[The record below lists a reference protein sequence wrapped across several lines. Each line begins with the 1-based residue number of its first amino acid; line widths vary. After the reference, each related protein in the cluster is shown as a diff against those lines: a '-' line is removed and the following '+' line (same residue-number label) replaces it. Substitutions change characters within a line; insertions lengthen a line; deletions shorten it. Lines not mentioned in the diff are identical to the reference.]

1 MSNKL
6 AALEYLERGWHP
18 IPVKTDIGGRKPYIR
33 WTEYQ
38 KRAPTS
44 IEVVEWWTT
53 WPDAGIALVCGAQS
67 NLVVIDL
74 DERNGADMD
83 LSQWPET
90 YTVET
95 PGGMHLYYTHPGGVV
110 ENSVQKIAPG
120 VDVRGDA
127 GFVFAPPTVRSAD
140 NGFYKVINDCDLAPV
155 TFDLTG
161 NKPEK
166 VHVPKHDF
174 DFDFAAVARW
184 EDMIEED
191 CVQGTRQDTLV
202 SIVGYMAQDR
212 VPKARARH
220 LLEKW
225 SAEHCHP
232 PIENREIY
240 DCLDR
245 IYRKELEKIEAQ
257 KKEAAEKKEK
267 VKQKAGLTRGREYL
281 AKWKDYTP
289 KWLVTDWV
297 PAESIGFL
305 VSPPECF
312 KSWLSNDIAISIAS
326 GRPLFG
332 KYEVPNPGKVFIYQ
346 VEDHFGQTAQRYVTQ
361 LQELYERDDDSIDE
375 LFFSEDRDFHFAR
388 QTEVM
393 GLVQAVKEH
402 RPALVIMDPLYS
414 IVTNDH
420 NMELAPKEMKIL
432 KHLRDKYGTCFL
444 IVHHTRK
451 EKELNFDRG
460 RVLGSQLLNAFVE
473 YGLQVGKLNDKET
486 VCARHFKMAA
496 RPDATKISWVI
507 DTTVESPVY
516 APIAQDLSSS
526 ELESILNDA
535 NSLGAAPPIALRE
548 EEEDPEA
555 ERVARLRDEEDEVMN
570 AIDTEHHDKASIRAF
585 TGLDSDTV
593 VKVLQR
599 LKKRGTVDHMKEGW
613 IRV

>member
-6 AALEYLERGWHP
+6 AALDYLARGWHP

-53 WPDAGIALVCGAQS
+53 WPEAGIALVCGAES

-74 DERNGADMD
+74 DQRNGADMD
-83 LSQWPET
+83 RGKWPET

-95 PGGMHLYYTHPGGVV
+95 PGGIHLYYTHPGGVV
-110 ENSVQKIAPG
+110 ENSVQKLGPG

-140 NGFYKVINDCDLAPV
+140 GGFYKVINDCDLAPV

-161 NKPEK
+161 KQAEKEPE
-166 VHVPKHDF
+166 F

-202 SIVGYMAQDR
+202 TIVGSMAQDR
-212 VPKARARH
+212 VPKARARY
-220 LLEKW
+220 LLEQW

-232 PIENREIY
+232 PIENKEIY

-245 IYRKELEKIEAQ
+245 IYRKELEKIEAL
-257 KKEAAEKKEK
+257 KKEKAEKKAE
-267 VKQKAGLTRGREYL
+267 VKKKAGLTRGREFL
-281 AKWKDYTP
+281 AKWEGYEP
-289 KWLVTDWV
+289 KWLVKDWV

-346 VEDHFGQTAQRYVTQ
+346 VEDHFGQTAQRYATQ
-361 LQELYERDDDSIDE
+361 LQELYQEDSDAIDE
-375 LFFSEDRDFHFAR
+375 LFFSEDRDFHFAQ

-451 EKELNFDRG
+451 ENELTFDRG

-486 VCARHFKMAA
+486 ICARHFKMAA
-496 RPDATKISWVI
+496 RPDATKVSWVI
-507 DTTVESPVY
+507 DTTVEPPVY

-526 ELESILNDA
+526 ELESILSDA
-535 NSLGAAPPIALRE
+535 NSLGAAPPMQLDEGA
-548 EEEDPEA
+548 DPEA
-555 ERVARLRDEEDEVMN
+555 ERVARMRDEEEDVMN
-570 AIDTEHHDKASIRAF
+570 AIDTEHHDKGGIRAF
-585 TGLDSDTV
+585 TGLDGDTV

-599 LKKRGTVDHMKEGW
+599 LRHRKKVAHTEKGW
-613 IRV
+613 VRV